1 MGLDESSSLD
11 GGLAISRKEV
21 VRVAALTL
29 AVPTMGFLICQL
41 MNGFL
46 DMEISKLTCSVI
58 NLVMVSFFAF
68 ILLPNILGVPFG
80 KIKTRDFNK
89 LIGFRLPN
97 YAWKHI
103 LLGATLAVFTL
114 SGLLISSIMTG
125 KYVADFSK
133 VTLSHSVFS
142 LNPGIWEELFF
153 RGILMVVLLRYTK
166 SLRQAAIIQVAFF
179 GLAHIKGADIHA
191 MVEVVSTMIMGAGF
205 TYTAYKTRT
214 LVTGILFHYLH
225 DALLYL
231 VILPRGVST
240 GFIDNILFYAF
251 LWSMV
256 GLGCLVTKVAAEK
269 FNVRA
274 STELYTLESG
284 LLAREGNIHS

>member
-21 VRVAALTL
+21 VRIAALTL
-29 AVPTMGFLICQL
+29 ALPNMGFLICLL
-41 MNGFL
+41 MEKLLNF
-46 DMEISKLTCSVI
+46 EVSKVISSVI
-58 NLVMVSFFAF
+58 NLVVVGFIAF
-68 ILLPNILGVPFG
+68 ILLPNVLGIPFG

-89 LIGFRLPN
+89 LIGFHLPN

-103 LLGATLAVFTL
+103 LLGVVLAVCTL
-114 SGLLISSIMTG
+114 SGMLIASIMTG
-125 KYVADFSK
+125 KYVPDFSR
-133 VTLSHSVFS
+133 VTLSHLVFS

-153 RGILMVVLLRYTK
+153 RGVLMIALLRYTK
-166 SLRQAAIIQVAFF
+166 SLRQAAIIQVVIF
-179 GLAHIKGADIHA
+179 GVAHLKGADIHA
-191 MVEVVSTMIMGAGF
+191 LIEVVSLMIIGAGL

-225 DALLYL
+225 DAFLFL
-231 VILPRGVST
+231 VQLPSRAYT
-240 GFIDNILFYAF
+240 GSIDDVLFFAL

-256 GLGCLVTKVAAEK
+256 GLGCLITKVAAER
-269 FNVRA
+269 FEVRA

-284 LLAREGNIHS
+284 SPVYS

>member
-1 MGLDESSSLD
+1 MGLDLSSSLD

-29 AVPTMGFLICQL
+29 ALPTVGFLICQL
-41 MNGFL
+41 MKGFL
-46 DMEISKLTCSVI
+46 HLEISKLICSVI
-58 NLVMVSFFAF
+58 NLVVVSFIAF
-68 ILLPNILGVPFG
+68 LLLPNILGVPFG

-103 LLGATLAVFTL
+103 LLGVMLAVFTL

-133 VTLSHSVFS
+133 VTLSHLVFC

-166 SLRQAAIIQVAFF
+166 SLRQAAIIQSAFF
-179 GLAHIKGADIHA
+179 GFAHIKGADIHA
-191 MVEVVSTMIMGAGF
+191 LIEVVSLMIMGAGL

-214 LVTGILFHYLH
+214 LVTGIAFHYLH

-231 VILPRGVST
+231 VILPRGAST
-240 GFIDNILFYAF
+240 GFVDNMLFYAL

-256 GLGCLVTKVAAEK
+256 GLGCLITKVATEK
-269 FNVRA
+269 FEVRA
-274 STELYTLESG
+274 STELYTLES
-284 LLAREGNIHS
+284 R